1 MLRRPRGDD
10 YTGSRSCTITITRK
24 SKSKTEIKSKNK
36 KLQHLVPFTLVLE
49 HDFAEEANGWHAV
62 VEQLVVEL
70 WQ

>member
-10 YTGSRSCTITITRK
+10 YTGSRSCTITRK

-36 KLQHLVPFTLVLE
+36 KLQHLVPFALVLE

-62 VEQLVVEL
+62 VKQLVVEL
-70 WQ
+70 LQ